1 MNAPAWGVRVPGSEL
16 KSEGGGRGSIRR
28 PSTENT
34 EGKMKS
40 TLATILIGLAL
51 LGGIAFGGYTLYER
65 HISTEARAAVL
76 AALGDNVN
84 DADVAVYL
92 RTAKLAIRTK
102 RDAYIVGLLDKTVE
116 QAEKASRD
124 QQEWTNSIFDSS
136 TVDPLLETEKIDCQQ
151 LYGVHSSECR
161 ADAENAQSAIKEHK
175 DEVNMHRT
183 SADAEEKEAKRL
195 MEILRTEMGLQQLQ
209 TGGKQ

>member
-116 QAEKASRD
+116 QAEKAREINRNGQIQFLIAALLTLFLRLRKLIVSNFTVCIPLSAALMLKTR
-124 QQEWTNSIFDSS
+124 NRRSKS
-136 TVDPLLETEKIDCQQ
+136 TKTK
-151 LYGVHSSECR
+151 
-161 ADAENAQSAIKEHK
+161 
-175 DEVNMHRT
+175 
-183 SADAEEKEAKRL
+183 
-195 MEILRTEMGLQQLQ
+195 
-209 TGGKQ
+209 